1 MALPGLPELDLASL
15 AASFAMAL
23 LLVILTF
30 LVVTTYNDVV
40 GLRLRI
46 DKAWANIDVILR
58 QRHDQLPALVD
69 AVRGVLEF
77 EREVLDE
84 VTRSRAGYRPEAPIP
99 DQASTSEA
107 TTEAIRS
114 LFAVVERYPDLKSQA
129 NVLALQESIE
139 RLEAMLAARR
149 ELYNDQ
155 VYRYNTRI
163 QQLPGLLL
171 AGPFR
176 WRARQFFEAPP
187 AAAAVPEVA
196 PLT

>member
-1 MALPGLPELDLASL
+1 MALPGLPELDLAAL
-15 AASFAMAL
+15 AASFAVAL

-30 LVVTTYNDVV
+30 LVITTYNDVV

-46 DKAWANIDVILR
+46 DKAWANIDVILH

-84 VTRSRAGYRPEAPIP
+84 VTRSRAGYRPEAAIP

-176 WRARQFFEAPP
+176 WHARPFFEAPP
-187 AAAAVPEVA
+187 AAAAVPTVA